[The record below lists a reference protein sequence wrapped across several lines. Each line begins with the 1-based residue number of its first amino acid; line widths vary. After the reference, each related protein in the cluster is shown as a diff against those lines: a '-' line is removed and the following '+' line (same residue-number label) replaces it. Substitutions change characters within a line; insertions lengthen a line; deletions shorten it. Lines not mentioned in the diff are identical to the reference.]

1 MAAWTSSALD
11 TGSELRR
18 KAHAVFHGGLEVT
31 QLRAAVE
38 APAWQAHGEHALV
51 NQQLR
56 DGVGELDFPS
66 SAGRQLA
73 EQLEDARRQ
82 HIAADDRESRRRFG
96 RLGLFHDAVDAGDV
110 AVHAL
115 DGDDPV
121 ALCLVAGHF
130 LDAEERGAF
139 ARKNLRH
146 ARHGGRLR
154 VHQVVGEDHRE
165 RVVADDR
172 LRAQNRVA
180 QAERL
185 GLADVDAARAPGQH
199 RADHVEQ
206 HALVLALELGL
217 QLVGLV
223 EVVLDR
229 ALVAAG
235 HENHLGDS
243 RRGRL
248 FDRVLDERLVDD
260 RQHFL
265 RARLGHR
272 QKAAAEPC
280 DREYRFSQPGV
291 HQVLLLSSSRNLF
304 SSSTVTPRWRALSS
318 LLPASSPATTKSVL
332 FDTDPATLWP
342 FASSAACASSRVI
355 DDRLPVSTN
364 VRPSAAGRAPA
375 CFTSIASARRR
386 MTWRLCRSWRNFS
399 MLSINSGPMPSSGT
413 GWRGSPRFFRCALS
427 LRAAS
432 LSAAAVAQSASR
444 KASSEPK
451 WRARILATSSPTPGM
466 PRA

>member
-51 NQQLR
+51 RQQLR

-96 RLGLFHDAVDAGDV
+96 RPGLLDDAVDAGDV
-110 AVHAL
+110 GAGAL
-115 DGDDPV
+115 DGHDTV
-121 ALCLVAGHF
+121 ALRLVAGHF

-146 ARHGGRLR
+146 ARHGRRLR

-172 LRAQNRVA
+172 PGAQHRVA

-185 GLADVDAARAPGQH
+185 GLADIDAARALGQH

-235 HENHLGDS
+235 HEDHLGDS
-243 RRGRL
+243 RRRL
-248 FDRVLDERLVDD
+248 LDRVLDQRLVDD
-260 RQHFL
+260 RQHLL

-272 QKAAAEPC
+272 QKAAAEPR
-280 DREYRFSQPGV
+280 DREYRFSQLGV
-291 HQVLLLSSSRNLF
+291 HQVLVSSSRNLF
-304 SSSTVTPRWRALSS
+304 SSSTVTPRLRALSS
-318 LLPASSPATTKSVL
+318 LLPASSPATTKSVF

-342 FASSAACASSRVI
+342 FASSAARASSRVI

-386 MTWRLCRSWRNFS
+386 MTSRLCRSWRNFS

-413 GWRGSPRFFRCALS
+413 GWRGSPRFFRCALT